1 MKTVIWLKTARVYGQ
16 NNDNSPKIERTVVK
30 LEAGDNFNKF
40 LRIMPLKG
48 FLASEP
54 PKVVKV
60 LELQGGEYKEISA
73 APYQGL
79 LEKSM
84 SNETERPID
93 YKVEYEKLSQRL
105 KAIEESLSN
114 EGDEELEKAR
124 EEYKELFGKA
134 PNKIMKIETIR
145 EKINEKLNS

>member
-54 PKVVKV
+54 PKVIKV
-60 LELQGGEYKEISA
+60 LELQDKEYKEISA
-73 APYQGL
+73 APYQEM

-84 SNETERPID
+84 LNVTERPID
-93 YKVEYEKLSQRL
+93 YKAEYEKLSQRM
-105 KAIEESLSN
+105 KAIEESLG
-114 EGDEELEKAR
+114 ECDEDLEKAR
-124 EEYKELFGKA
+124 DEYKELFGKY
-134 PNKIMKIETIR
+134 PNKLMKTETIR

>member
-54 PKVVKV
+54 PKVIKV
-60 LELQGGEYKEISA
+60 LELQDKEYKEISA
-73 APYQGL
+73 APYQEM
-79 LEKSM
+79 LEKAM

-93 YKVEYEKLSQRL
+93 YKAEYEKLSQRM
-105 KAIEESLSN
+105 KAIEESLG
-114 EGDEELEKAR
+114 EGDEDIEKAR
-124 EEYKELFGKA
+124 DEYKELFGKY
-134 PNKIMKIETIR
+134 PNKLMKTETIR